1 MVPANLHG
9 AAENS
14 SECER
19 VNVKDYRKD
28 FYFNIKLSTA
38 RETEF
43 IINMKW
49 IVHFHLEFKYISV
62 NRAAASSG
70 PHRISNSNI
79 LNGRD
84 ALHSMKGVIVTG
96 EGVWPSG

>member
-1 MVPANLHG
+1 M
-9 AAENS
+9 
-14 SECER
+14 
-19 VNVKDYRKD
+19 NVKDYRKYFD
-28 FYFNIKLSTA
+28 FNIKLNSA

-49 IVHFHLEFKYISV
+49 IIHFHLEFKYISM

-70 PHRISNSNI
+70 PQRISNSNI

-84 ALHSMKGVIVTG
+84 ALHSNKRVIVTR

>member
-1 MVPANLHG
+1 MGQLRTPTSV
-9 AAENS
+9 
-14 SECER
+14 C
-19 VNVKDYRKD
+19 VNVKDYRKYFD
-28 FYFNIKLSTA
+28 FNIKLKSA

-49 IVHFHLEFKYISV
+49 IVHFHLEFKYISI

-70 PHRISNSNI
+70 LQRISNSNI
-79 LNGRD
+79 LNGRH
-84 ALHSMKGVIVTG
+84 ALHNMTGVTVKR